1 MGRAEGYCLRVPTA
15 HILFCTESYMCA
27 VWLRNDLVV
36 PVRKYCRRADFRAC
50 RIPTVGTVA
59 RLHRAHGHDRGY
71 DFAERVIFLERS
83 SFLQA
88 QQHNKAIYLSWQAKG
103 KQV

>member
-1 MGRAEGYCLRVPTA
+1 MGRAEAKRLRVPTA
-15 HILFCTESYMCA
+15 HMLFCTESYMCA
-27 VWLRNDLVV
+27 VELRNDLVV
-36 PVRKYCRRADFRAC
+36 PVRKYCRRADFRAS

-71 DFAERVIFLERS
+71 AEVIFLERS

-88 QQHNKAIYLSWQAKG
+88 QQHNKAIYLS
-103 KQV
+103 